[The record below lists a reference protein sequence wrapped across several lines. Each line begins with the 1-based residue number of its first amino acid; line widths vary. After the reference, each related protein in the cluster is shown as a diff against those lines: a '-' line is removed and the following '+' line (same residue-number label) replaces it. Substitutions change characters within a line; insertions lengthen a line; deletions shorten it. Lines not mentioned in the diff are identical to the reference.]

1 MDSTVHSSPLL
12 NTLAALEAEVHHP
25 GAICTRERLEQLLHP
40 QFHEVGRSGRP
51 YTREF
56 VIDALLGNSLNRN
69 VLPTD
74 YLASALTDGSALLT
88 YRTVQLAADGTHEFP
103 AMRMS
108 IWLNTKAGWQLRY
121 HQGTPAA
128 TDS

>member
-1 MDSTVHSSPLL
+1 MNTTVHDSSLS
-12 NTLAALEAEVHHP
+12 NTLAALEAELHHP
-25 GAICTRERLEQLLHP
+25 GAVCTRERLEQLLHAE
-40 QFHEVGRSGRP
+40 FHEVGRSGRP

-56 VIDALLGNSLNRN
+56 VIEALLGNSLNRN

-74 YLASALTDGSALLT
+74 YVASELTDGSVLLT
-88 YRTVQLAADGTHEFP
+88 YRTVQLAADGKHEFP

-108 IWLNTKAGWQLRY
+108 IWLRTSIGWQLRY

-128 TDS
+128 ES